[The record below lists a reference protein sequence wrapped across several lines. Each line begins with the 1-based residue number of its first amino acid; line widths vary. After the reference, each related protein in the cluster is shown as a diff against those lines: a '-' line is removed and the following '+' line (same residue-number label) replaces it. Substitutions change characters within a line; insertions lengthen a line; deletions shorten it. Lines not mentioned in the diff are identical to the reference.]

1 MISKERITSRNN
13 SKVVEALLLAKEK
26 EGYFL
31 VEGFHMVELALKND
45 VVAVLF
51 SVSKLYPDYPKVPQY
66 LVSDAVLSKLAST
79 KTPEGVVALVQKR
92 ESEPFSSKS
101 PLLYLNAVQDPGNV
115 GTLLRTAL
123 SFGFKDVFLGFGS
136 ANPFSPKCLMASQG
150 SLFELNVVTSKE
162 RDSLKDLER
171 LRKEGYYLLSTSL
184 KDAIPL
190 KEFPF
195 SRIDK
200 PIALILGNEGKG
212 VLESLNSYSDNRVKI
227 EMKGF
232 ESLNVAIAGG
242 ILMYE
247 IQKGGSL

>member
-1 MISKERITSRNN
+1 MISTERITSRNN
-13 SKVVEALLLAKEK
+13 SKIAEALLLAKEK
-26 EGYFL
+26 ENFFF

-45 VVAVLF
+45 LVAVLF
-51 SVSKLYPDYPKVPQY
+51 SVSKLYFDYPNIPQY
-66 LVSDAVLSKLAST
+66 LVTEAVLSKLTST
-79 KTPEGVVALVQKR
+79 KTPEGVVALVQKKK
-92 ESEPFSSKS
+92 ELPFSHKT

-123 SFGFKDVFLGFGS
+123 SFGFKDVFLGFGC
-136 ANPFSPKCLMASQG
+136 ANPFSPKCVMASQG
-150 SLFELNVVTSKE
+150 ALFELNVITSKE

-184 KDAIPL
+184 KGATPL
-190 KEFPF
+190 KEISF
-195 SRIDK
+195 SSIEK

-212 VLESLNSYSDNRVKI
+212 VLPSLNSFSDNRVKI
-227 EMKGF
+227 EMEGF

-247 IQKGGSL
+247 IQKGVSQ